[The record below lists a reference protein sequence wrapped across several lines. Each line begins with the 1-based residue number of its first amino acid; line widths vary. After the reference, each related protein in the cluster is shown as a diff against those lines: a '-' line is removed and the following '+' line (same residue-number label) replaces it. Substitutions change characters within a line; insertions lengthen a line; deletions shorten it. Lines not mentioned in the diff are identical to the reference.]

1 MTGVIVDPGANST
14 GTLTMTATQTATSTL
29 TVNGSVNL
37 TGTWVGAT
45 TVAGTFGGTGTLTGD
60 LTLTD
65 GATIKVNDISDLLDV
80 SGSLTATGAITI
92 ELPEGAGKGMI
103 FTTGSKPDISGATFT
118 TKVGGVERKLKVTAT
133 ANGLKVGAQSLLIRI
148 R

>member
-1 MTGVIVDPGANST
+1 
-14 GTLTMTATQTATSTL
+14 MTATQTATSTL

-65 GATIKVNDISDLLDV
+65 GATIKVSDLSDPLEV
-80 SGSLTATGAITI
+80 SGALTASSGTIAVDLPAGASGSSVKFLNADGTIT
-92 ELPEGAGKGMI
+92 
-103 FTTGSKPDISGATFT
+103 TGATFVVT
-118 TKVGGVERKLKVTAT
+118 VGGAKSPYRVIRAT
-133 ANGLKVGAQSLLIRI
+133 GGLKAVLPGTKIIFR
-148 R
+148 